1 MEAKRVCMMEPLQ
14 VYERNGE
21 TIGRTPLVRLR
32 NVVPEGLCPIYAKIE
47 SRNPGFS
54 VKDRAAYSMIVEAER
69 SGELKPGMG
78 IVEPTSGNTG
88 IGLAVIGATK
98 GYKVTV
104 VMPESMSVERRR
116 VMKACG
122 ATVVL
127 TEGKKGM
134 KGAIERAEELQASGD
149 YWMAKQFE
157 NPANPLA
164 HERTTGPEIWEALG
178 DKLGAVVAGVGTG
191 GTISGIMHYM
201 RANGHKEVAGVAVE
215 PAESAIITQHLKG
228 EELRPGPHKIQGIGA
243 NFIPKNLD
251 LSVVDSVETVPG
263 DEAVAMAARIGK
275 EEGILCGI
283 SSAAAAIGAI
293 KYAQKMGDKTKA
305 IVAIFPD
312 SAERYL
318 SGGIIDAEMAKKI
331 NEAKAGDIL

>member
-1 MEAKRVCMMEPLQ
+1 MASVK

-21 TIGRTPLVRLR
+21 TIGNTPLVRLH
-32 NVVPEGLCPIYAKIE
+32 NVVPEGICPIYAKIE

-54 VKDRAAYSMIVEAER
+54 IKDRAAYSMIVEAER
-69 SGELKPGMG
+69 SGELRPGMS

-98 GYKVTV
+98 GYKVTI

-127 TEGKKGM
+127 TEASKGM
-134 KGAIERAEELQASGD
+134 KGAIERAEELQATGD
-149 YWMAKQFE
+149 FWMAKQFE

-178 DKLGAVVAGVGTG
+178 DRLGAVVAGVGTG
-191 GTISGIMHYM
+191 GTITGIMHYM
-201 RANGHKEVAGVAVE
+201 RASGRKVAGVAVE
-215 PAESAIITQHLKG
+215 PAESPIITQHLRG

-251 LSVVDSVETVPG
+251 LSVVDCVETVPG
-263 DEAVAMAARIGK
+263 DEAVAMAGRIGR

-283 SSAAAAIGAI
+283 SSAAAVIGAI
-293 KYAQKMGDKTKA
+293 KYAEKMSDKSKA
-305 IVAIFPD
+305 IVVIFPD

-331 NEAKAGDIL
+331 DNAKAGDVF

>member
-1 MEAKRVCMMEPLQ
+1 MAA

-21 TIGRTPLVRLR
+21 TIGNTPLVRLR
-32 NVVPEGLCPIYAKIE
+32 NVVPEGLCPIYAKLE

-54 VKDRAAYSMIVEAER
+54 IKDRAAYTMIEEAER
-69 SGELKPGMG
+69 KGELRPGME
-78 IVEPTSGNTG
+78 IVEPTSGNMG
-88 IGLAVIGATK
+88 IGLAVVGATK
-98 GYKVTV
+98 GYKVTI
-104 VMPESMSVERRR
+104 VMPESMSIERRR
-116 VMKACG
+116 TMKACG

-127 TEGKKGM
+127 TEAAKGM
-134 KGAIERAEELQASGD
+134 KGAIERAEELQASGNF
-149 YWMAKQFE
+149 WMAKQFE
-157 NPANPLA
+157 NPGNPLA
-164 HERTTGPEIWEALG
+164 HERVTGPEIWNALG
-178 DKLGAVVAGVGTG
+178 DRLGAVVAGVGTG

-201 RANGHKEVAGVAVE
+201 KANGRNVAGVAVE

-251 LSVVDSVETVPG
+251 LSVVDCVETVPG
-263 DEAVAMAARIGK
+263 DEAVAMAARIGR

-283 SSAAAAIGAI
+283 SSGAAAVAAI
-293 KYAQKMGDKTKA
+293 KYAQKMTDKTKA

-318 SGGIIDAEMAKKI
+318 SGGILDAELAKKI
-331 NEAKAGDIL
+331 DNAKAGDIF

>member
-1 MEAKRVCMMEPLQ
+1 MSA

-21 TIGRTPLVRLR
+21 SIGNTPFVRLR
-32 NVVPEGLCPIYAKIE
+32 NVVPDDICPIYAKLE

-54 VKDRAAYSMIVEAER
+54 IKDRAAYTMIEEAER
-69 SGELKPGMG
+69 SGELRPGME
-78 IVEPTSGNTG
+78 IVEPTSGNMG
-88 IGLAVIGATK
+88 IGLAVIGASK
-98 GYKVTV
+98 GYKVTI

-127 TEGKKGM
+127 TEASKGM
-134 KGAIERAEELQASGD
+134 KGAIERAEELQASGNF
-149 YWMAKQFE
+149 WMAKQFE
-157 NPANPLA
+157 NPNNPLA
-164 HERTTGPEIWEALG
+164 HERTTGPEIWNAFG
-178 DKLGAVVAGVGTG
+178 DKLAAVVAGVGTG

-201 RANGHKEVAGVAVE
+201 KKDDARNVTGVAVE

-228 EELRPGPHKIQGIGA
+228 EELTPGPHKIQGIGA

-251 LSVVDSVETVPG
+251 LNVVDCVETVKG
-263 DEAVAMAARIGK
+263 DDAVAMAARIGK

-283 SSAAAAIGAI
+283 SSGAAAVAAIN
-293 KYAQKMGDKTKA
+293 YAKKMGDKNKV

-318 SGGIIDAEMAKKI
+318 SGGIIDAETAKKI
-331 NEAKAGDIL
+331 DNAKAGDIF

>member
-1 MEAKRVCMMEPLQ
+1 MAA

-21 TIGRTPLVRLR
+21 TIGNTPLVRLR
-32 NVVPEGLCPIYAKIE
+32 NVVPEGLCPIYAKLE

-54 VKDRAAYSMIVEAER
+54 IKDRAAYTMIEEAER
-69 SGELKPGMG
+69 KGELRPGME
-78 IVEPTSGNTG
+78 IVEPTSGNMG

-98 GYKVTV
+98 GYKVTI
-104 VMPESMSVERRR
+104 VMPESMSIERRR
-116 VMKACG
+116 TMKACG

-127 TEGKKGM
+127 TEAAKGM
-134 KGAIERAEELQASGD
+134 KGAIERAEELQASGNF
-149 YWMAKQFE
+149 WMAKQFE
-157 NPANPLA
+157 NPGNPLA
-164 HERTTGPEIWEALG
+164 HERVTGPEIWNALG
-178 DKLGAVVAGVGTG
+178 DRLGAVVAGVGTG

-201 RANGHKEVAGVAVE
+201 KANGRNVAGVAVE

-251 LSVVDSVETVPG
+251 LSVVDCVETVPG
-263 DEAVAMAARIGK
+263 DEAVAMAARIGR

-283 SSAAAAIGAI
+283 SSGAAAVAAI
-293 KYAQKMGDKTKA
+293 KYAQKMADKTKA

-318 SGGIIDAEMAKKI
+318 SGGILDAELAKKI
-331 NEAKAGDIL
+331 DNAKAGDIF